1 MPEQDNPIGP
11 AGGGKPKTETVTLK
25 KEHKHRGELKQ
36 PGETI
41 DVTADQKKRLQQHG
55 EI

>member
-1 MPEQDNPIGP
+1 MPEDDSKPQP
-11 AGGGKPKTETVTLK
+11 AGATPRLKKVTLK

-36 PGETI
+36 PGDEI
-41 DVTADQKKRLQQHG
+41 EVRPDQEERLRKHG